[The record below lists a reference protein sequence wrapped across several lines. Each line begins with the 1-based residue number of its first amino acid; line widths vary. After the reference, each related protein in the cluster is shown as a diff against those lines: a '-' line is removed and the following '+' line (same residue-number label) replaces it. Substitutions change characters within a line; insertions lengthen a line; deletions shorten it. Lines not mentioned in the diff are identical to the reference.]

1 MNRQRPVESLPPFEF
16 SNPNKAWVV
25 QETDSL
31 LQQWQDWFTAAQS
44 FPDSPDYK
52 PNEQAEALRH
62 GRGKINQHEI
72 LREKTLVFLRN
83 NFNGFEFIVNN
94 WPDHPHESNISA
106 LTQRIPVWIH
116 RLEMLQA
123 SIDYARVPEGFWK
136 EKGKD
141 LANFIF
147 KIGPE
152 KGAEVAASWLK
163 NPFAKIE

>member
-1 MNRQRPVESLPPFEF
+1 MNRQRPVKSLPPFEF

-25 QETDSL
+25 VETDSL
-31 LQQWQDWFTAAQS
+31 LQQWRDWFTAVQS
-44 FPDSPDYK
+44 FPDSPDYDS
-52 PNEQAEALRH
+52 NLETEALRH
-62 GRGKINQHEI
+62 GRDKLNQHII

-83 NFNGFEFIVNN
+83 NFNGFEFMVDE
-94 WPDHPHESNISA
+94 WSDHPHESNTSA
-106 LTQRIPVWIH
+106 LTRRIPVWIH

-123 SIDYARVPEGFWK
+123 SIDYARVPDGFWT

-141 LANFIF
+141 LASFIF
-147 KIGPE
+147 KEGPQ